1 MLEEHN
7 NITNEDQEPNI
18 KNPGLFASKI
28 SENPLIIIDGKVA
41 TKNAMDK
48 LNPNSINSVN
58 ILKDKTA
65 TIKYGNK
72 GKNGV
77 IIITT
82 KK

>member
-1 MLEEHN
+1 M
-7 NITNEDQEPNI
+7 
-18 KNPGLFASKI
+18 FASKI